1 MMGLSQPSNIGQP
14 RQDRLNTLVRYT
26 LMAGLALSLLL
37 MIMGVVLLQFQPM
50 VDASRSMFGRQ
61 MFAQLLVLNPV
72 AFLSLGIIVLML
84 TPAVRVAAAGVG
96 YLLARDGLFAAVSL
110 GVLAILAVSV
120 LVGAA

>member
-1 MMGLSQPSNIGQP
+1 MMGLSQASSSAE
-14 RQDRLNTLVRYT
+14 RSQDRLNALVRYT
-26 LMAGLALSLLL
+26 LMAGLTLSIVL
-37 MIMGVVLLQFQPM
+37 MITGVVLLQFQPM

-61 MFAQLLVLNPV
+61 LFAQLLVLNPV

-96 YLLARDGLFAAVSL
+96 YLMARDGLFAAVSL

-120 LVGAA
+120 LVGGA